1 MEDYLQQ
8 FSDWLTLKNYSKK
21 TKKAYLCALRQ
32 FWRFCQQQEKATD
45 FDKSVAVKTYLLH
58 RFEEQ
63 KVAWQ
68 TVNGDYSALRLFFVN
83 ILGREWDERKLPRP
97 RKQKS
102 LPKVI
107 TPEQVMQLID
117 HAATF
122 KHRVFF
128 SLLYAT
134 GMRLGEALNLRVED
148 VDAAGMRILVRDG
161 KGHKDRYTLLSV
173 ECLDLLRFYFRA
185 FHPTGG
191 WLFNGKYAGTR
202 WSPKGAQHAFMT
214 ARRKAK
220 LPEFVT
226 AHTLRHCF
234 ATHLLQSGIDLVTI
248 QQLLGHKYLKTT
260 VRYIHLNQQHF
271 QQIDNPSDRISAWQK
286 IIDSAKSSATTDSG
300 LSNITVPIRPY
311 AVPSAPSDNAAP
323 NASAA
328 NASPAERAV
337 RPT

>member
-8 FSDWLTLKNYSKK
+8 FSDWMTLKNYSKK

-32 FWRFCQQQEKATD
+32 FWHFCRQREADADFNKAD
-45 FDKSVAVKTYLLH
+45 AVKTYLLH
-58 RFEEQ
+58 RFEQ
-63 KVAWQ
+63 QQVAWQ

-83 ILGREWDERKLPRP
+83 ILNRQWDERKLPRP
-97 RKQKS
+97 RKQRS

-117 HAATF
+117 HAACF

-134 GMRLGEALNLRVED
+134 GMRLGEALNLHVED

-185 FHPTGG
+185 YRPTGG
-191 WLFNGKYAGTR
+191 WLFNGRYASTR
-202 WSPKGAQHAFMT
+202 WSQKAAQHAFMT
-214 ARRKAK
+214 ARRAAK

-248 QQLLGHKYLKTT
+248 QQLMGHKYIKTT

-271 QQIDNPSDRISAWQK
+271 QQIDNPTDRIEAWQK
-286 IIDSAKSSATTDSG
+286 IIDSATSSDSTDSS
-300 LSNITVPIRPY
+300 LSTVIVPIRPY
-311 AVPSAPSDNAAP
+311 SVPSAPSDNAVRSDSVANGLP
-323 NASAA
+323 VASVGQ
-328 NASPAERAV
+328 R
-337 RPT
+337 T